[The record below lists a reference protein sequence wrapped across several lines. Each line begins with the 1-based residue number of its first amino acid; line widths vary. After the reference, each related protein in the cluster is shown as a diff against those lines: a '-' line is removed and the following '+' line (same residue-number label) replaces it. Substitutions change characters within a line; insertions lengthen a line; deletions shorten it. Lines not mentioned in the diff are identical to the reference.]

1 MRSCLLGLKYE
12 GAKLSTYG
20 SAKLQYARK
29 QAADEPVAAIMRL
42 PQIATVVDA
51 NEPDCGCFKCKLS
64 LFLGSLATSTK
75 LLLCSLSPLRG
86 RRGRPP
92 PRARR
97 GCGRSPSCLVKAAG
111 KLPLDQL
118 LHNIAYFFALAV
130 CRLRG
135 SDHAQPSQ
143 ISQLIHRHS
152 GHTPTANGYA
162 APIFQCHRN
171 TR

>member
-75 LLLCSLSPLRG
+75 LLLCSLCIPDRPTEA
-86 RRGRPP
+86 RRRCRRRSSANRPP
-92 PRARR
+92 GTPGAASSS
-97 GCGRSPSCLVKAAG
+97 GSPGLRSITLMSC
-111 KLPLDQL
+111 
-118 LHNIAYFFALAV
+118 
-130 CRLRG
+130 
-135 SDHAQPSQ
+135 
-143 ISQLIHRHS
+143 
-152 GHTPTANGYA
+152 
-162 APIFQCHRN
+162 
-171 TR
+171 